1 MATPDLRT
9 LLSEALEDER
19 DAEATYAA
27 VIDRFGPVRPF
38 INIIEAEARHS
49 AAIERQMRRLGFEVP
64 ASRRGGACV
73 APPTLEAACEQAVA
87 AELLNIA
94 LFERLIPQI
103 QDETVRQMFGNL
115 QAASRDRHLP
125 AFRRC
130 LARATRQG
138 SRRGCR
144 GNPVG

>member
-1 MATPDLRT
+1 MGTPDLRT

-19 DAEATYAA
+19 KAEAAYAA

-38 INIIEAEARHS
+38 INIIDAEGRHS

-64 ASRRGGACV
+64 ASVCGDACV
-73 APPTLEAACEQAVA
+73 APPTLEAACEHAVA

-94 LFERLIPQI
+94 LFDRLIPRI
-103 QDETVRQMFGNL
+103 QDETVRRVFENL

-130 LARATRQG
+130 LARAARQG
-138 SRRGCR
+138 SGRGCR
-144 GNPVG
+144 GNPVA